1 MEQRGSCKLTLKIDN
16 GTIVPKEILILL
28 DCGKY
33 CTNPREIL
41 IVLDGYK
48 LKYVQILIKLNLLD
62 A

>member
-1 MEQRGSCKLTLKIDN
+1 MRLMLGICKSTGLPTKPGWKNFIPLKKCV
-16 GTIVPKEILILL
+16 TKA
-28 DCGKY
+28 K
-33 CTNPREIL
+33 RSEIL